1 MLTSIFEQILALF
14 QEQMATFEMGNIKG
28 LYVKLGCVSGRF
40 GTLRVTG
47 RVGKGRW
54 SAKLRE
60 RQI

>member
-1 MLTSIFEQILALF
+1 MFLNFNGGGL
-14 QEQMATFEMGNIKG
+14 ATFEMGNIKG

-40 GTLRVTG
+40 GTVRVTG